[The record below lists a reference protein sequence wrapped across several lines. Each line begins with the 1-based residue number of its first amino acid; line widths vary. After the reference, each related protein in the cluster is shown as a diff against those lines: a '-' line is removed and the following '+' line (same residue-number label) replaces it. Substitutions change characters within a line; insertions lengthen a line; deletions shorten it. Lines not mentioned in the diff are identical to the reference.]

1 MSTARAVRRDAA
13 SRRRALRL
21 GYLNGMLWSI
31 GNGLTTGTLVTYLAI
46 DLGARGLGLSLLL
59 AAPTW
64 IGLLRILTPLLIE
77 RLGTAKRATLVFS
90 LVSYLLI
97 WGLPAAGA
105 MESAPRSPRW
115 RCSLV
120 WSAVDR
126 ARSTAAARIA
136 TLAVVNGSNLTN
148 FSRR

>member
-1 MSTARAVRRDAA
+1 MSAARAVRRDAA

-77 RLGTAKRATLVFS
+77 RFGTAKRATLVFS
-90 LVSYLLI
+90 LISYLLI

-105 MESAPRSPRW
+105 MESAPRSPRLALLIG
-115 RCSLV
+115 LV
-120 WSAVDR
+120 S
-126 ARSTAAARIA
+126 
-136 TLAVVNGSNLTN
+136 G
-148 FSRR
+148 